1 MSDTKKYE
9 TTRKNYTFD
18 PTRLVG
24 SLVIAG
30 SLLVGLTV
38 ISYAIRDIKPVV
50 ETHVDFNKGSIV
62 INERAVQFGAV
73 TKGYEVRKK
82 EQK

>member
-24 SLVIAG
+24 SLAIAG
-30 SLLVGLTV
+30 SLLGGLV
-38 ISYAIRDIKPVV
+38 AISYAIRDITPVV
-50 ETHVDFNKGSIV
+50 ESHVNFAKGAVV
-62 INERAVQFGAV
+62 INERAV
-73 TKGYEVRKK
+73 
-82 EQK
+82 